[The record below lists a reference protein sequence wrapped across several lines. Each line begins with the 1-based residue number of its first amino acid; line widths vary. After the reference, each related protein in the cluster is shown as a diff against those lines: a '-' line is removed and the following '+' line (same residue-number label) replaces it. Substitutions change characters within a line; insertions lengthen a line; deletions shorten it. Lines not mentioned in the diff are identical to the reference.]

1 MLGTVAAALILGSGG
16 ANRPLTATEL
26 EVRISR
32 HRFLAANLVQQGFR
46 PNSFQKQRA
55 ALLSRSPGQHVIS
68 RMPTQEKVL
77 NISFDDGPYP
87 GHTERI
93 LDILK
98 EQKVQA
104 TFYLIGNRVDDY
116 PDLARRVVE
125 EGHEVANH
133 TYYHPNLTWLNREE
147 ARAELLAA
155 SWSIERHTGV
165 RPTMARPPGGQ
176 MNTMVQSVF
185 AEAGLINVLW
195 TISPGDLNGAS
206 KSEIISIFSR
216 RLAPG
221 AIVLLHDYPK
231 ATLEALPELI
241 KIARSRGYRFVA
253 MGDMVPLAQTAAGP

>member
-1 MLGTVAAALILGSGG
+1 MLGTVTAAMILGSGG
-16 ANRPLTATEL
+16 ANRQLTATEL

-32 HRFLAANLVQQGFR
+32 HRFLASNLVQQGFR

-55 ALLSRSPGQHVIS
+55 ALLSRSPGLQAIS
-68 RMPTQEKVL
+68 RIGTQEKVL

-93 LDILK
+93 LNILK
-98 EQKVQA
+98 EHKVQA

-133 TYYHPNLTWLNREE
+133 TYYHPNLTWLNRDE

-155 SWSIERHTGV
+155 SWSIQRHTGV
-165 RPTMARPPGGQ
+165 RPTMGRPPGGQ
-176 MNTMVQSVF
+176 MNSMVQSVF
-185 AEAGLINVLW
+185 AEVGLINVLW

-206 KSEIISIFSR
+206 RGEIVSAFSR

-221 AIVLLHDYPK
+221 AILLLHDYPK
-231 ATLEALPELI
+231 ATLEALPEII
-241 KIARSRGYRFVA
+241 KIARSKGYRFVS
-253 MGDMVPLAQTAAGP
+253 MGDMVPLAQSVSGP